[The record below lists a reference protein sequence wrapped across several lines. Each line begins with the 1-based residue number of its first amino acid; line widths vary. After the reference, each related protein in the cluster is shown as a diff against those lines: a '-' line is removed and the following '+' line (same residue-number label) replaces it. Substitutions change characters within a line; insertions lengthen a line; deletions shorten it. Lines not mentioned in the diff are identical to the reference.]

1 MDVVHLPTQP
11 ICRIQSL
18 LKKPA
23 TQAPNLQVRA
33 PNTTQPGPHAGPT
46 RSAPTGKAWASTIRI
61 AASLQKDGTRALGCT
76 HGQRTFR
83 EERAIP
89 PMKVSGGSL
98 DLIRPVKQSKLV
110 QVGLFQQHCISP
122 SIVLSLAV
130 TGARNEAWQAVGEL
144 LADSTEAQ
152 TITRAGK
159 RWTQSRSKVPVVDCL
174 FQWAI
179 ATTLRIFI
187 GICVKNAGISLS
199 FWDDLEENRKGN

>member
-1 MDVVHLPTQP
+1 MLA
-11 ICRIQSL
+11 L
-18 LKKPA
+18 
-23 TQAPNLQVRA
+23 
-33 PNTTQPGPHAGPT
+33 
-46 RSAPTGKAWASTIRI
+46 
-61 AASLQKDGTRALGCT
+61 RALPRLAKRGPVPSALRHLCRKMAPGHWAT

-122 SIVLSLAV
+122 SNVLSLAV
-130 TGARNEAWQAVGEL
+130 TGARNETWQAVGEL

-174 FQWAI
+174 FQWE
-179 ATTLRIFI
+179 LSQPFSS
-187 GICVKNAGISLS
+187 SLGS
-199 FWDDLEENRKGN
+199 VSKMQGSPCPFGMI